1 MCALT
6 PIRSLN
12 STNFWNKLR
21 DKILIEICECGWWT
35 EFAKTSVCI
44 ILVVLVYF
52 EPTKIYTPPKIVR
65 VLKRVRNTEL
75 HLLAYFSPHQKCSNS
90 NTRPIYIVVL
100 ASAVEG
106 SVDVKI
112 AQFNWTKT
120 RTLELRVYMAPQN
133 DWVSDLHCGP
143 QTSGTSFMSEK

>member
-1 MCALT
+1 MHRYQFQLEADIMCALT

-52 EPTKIYTPPKIVR
+52 EPTKIYTRPKIVR
-65 VLKRVRNTEL
+65 VLKMVRNTEL
-75 HLLAYFSPHQKCSNS
+75 HLFG
-90 NTRPIYIVVL
+90 VL
-100 ASAVEG
+100 
-106 SVDVKI
+106 
-112 AQFNWTKT
+112 QP
-120 RTLELRVYMAPQN
+120 APK
-133 DWVSDLHCGP
+133 VFKL
-143 QTSGTSFMSEK
+143 